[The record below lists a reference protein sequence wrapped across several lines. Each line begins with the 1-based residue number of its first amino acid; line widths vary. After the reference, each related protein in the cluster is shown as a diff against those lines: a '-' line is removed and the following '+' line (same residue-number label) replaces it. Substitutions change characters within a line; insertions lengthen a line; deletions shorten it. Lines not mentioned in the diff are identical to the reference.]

1 MKKQILL
8 SLTAL
13 FTIACS
19 TQETDEAAEDIDI
32 STEVQPSESIATVT
46 PQPTFAE
53 IAAKNAQE
61 GENFLKEIEA
71 KAGVKKTESGLCYEV
86 IKPGKGK
93 KPGMQ
98 GQVQVHYHGTHIDG
112 RVFDSSVER
121 GEPITFNLGQ
131 VIIGWQEGL
140 QLMPEGSTYKLYI
153 PSKLAYG
160 EGGTGSIGPNEVLIF
175 EVELLGI
182 R

>member
-1 MKKQILL
+1 MKKLILL
-8 SLTAL
+8 SLPSVFAV
-13 FTIACS
+13 ACS
-19 TQETDEAAEDIDI
+19 NQETPETNSV
-32 STEVQPSESIATVT
+32 STENQPTETATPVAI
-46 PQPTFAE
+46 QPTFTE

-61 GENFLKEIEA
+61 GAEFLKEIEA

-98 GQVQVHYHGTHIDG
+98 DQIQVHYHGTHIDG

-140 QLMPEGSTYKLYI
+140 QLMPEGSTFKLYI

-160 EGGTGSIGPNEVLIF
+160 EGGSGSIGPNEVLIF